1 MLLRLGSPET
11 DPEMRI
17 LVQMTFCERAP
28 RGSQQGKK
36 KVGRRGE
43 GKELRSIKCIVRDQ
57 GAGAFTIL

>member
-17 LVQMTFCERAP
+17 PVQMKFGERAP
-28 RGSQQGKK
+28 RGSQQGVE
-36 KVGRRGE
+36 KVGRRRE
-43 GKELRSIKCIVRDQ
+43 GRELRSTKCIVRDQ